1 MLIVLNLVVDKD
13 IPFTE
18 KFDRILN
25 IEEIRDFVIKMSNN
39 EEDSIRGI
47 LNHSSHSIPKIIYAR
62 PHKNK
67 IKIYGIGDDGSRAIK
82 RLQEMFRDKKSIV
95 IKNKRY
101 EIRQSFVTDNL
112 QFLPRSTEIK
122 NRYTT
127 LTPLCVINKYNQ
139 RTYQWIVG
147 KNFGDG
153 KYIQHGTEEQLKSF
167 YKDIEEFTSN
177 QIRDYIKYMLSQLFK
192 GKNKDDFKFADNIII
207 EWESINIIHHHY
219 HTEEKSIPMVT
230 GQFTTNYELPKFVG
244 YKIGKGFGELLLKSN
259 KVA

>member
-1 MLIVLNLVVDKD
+1 MALNLVLDKD

-25 IEEIRDFVIKMSNN
+25 IEEIRDYIIKMSNS
-39 EEDSIRGI
+39 EEDSIRSI
-47 LNHSSHSIPKIIYAR
+47 INHSTHSIPKVIYAR

-67 IKIYGIGDDGSRAIK
+67 IKVYGIGSDGAKAIE
-82 RLQEMFRDKKSIV
+82 RLHEMFKDKKSIV
-95 IKNKRY
+95 IKNKKY
-101 EIRQSFVTDNL
+101 KIKQLFITDNL
-112 QFLPRSTEIK
+112 QLLPRSTDIK

-127 LTPLCVINKYNQ
+127 LTPLCVINKHNQ

-153 KYIQHGTEEQLKSF
+153 KYIQHGTPEQLKSF

-177 QIRDYIKYMLSQLFK
+177 QIRDHIRYMLSQLFK
-192 GKNKDDFKFADNIII
+192 GKKKEDFKFVDDIVI

-219 HTEEKSIPMVT
+219 HTEEKAIPMVR
-230 GQFTTNYELPKFVG
+230 GQFTSNYELPMFVG
-244 YKIGKGFGELLLKSN
+244 YKTGKGFGELLLKSN